1 MTLSLTRFMRPV
13 LALAATLLLAL
24 PVRAEMQ
31 IQTLTSPGGIPAWL
45 VQDDSIPF
53 TAIEIQFRG
62 GTALDA
68 PGKRGAVNL
77 MAALLEE
84 GAGEMDAQA
93 FAEARDALAAEF
105 RFRATSDSVGVSVQV
120 LTENR
125 DAAMELLRQA
135 LVSPRLDPDAIER
148 VRGQVLAGLRSDAKD
163 PDTIAAR
170 AFYTAA
176 FGDHPYASTG
186 DGTIESVTALTR
198 DDLLAAH
205 RATMAR
211 DRLYVSAAGDIS
223 AEELGTLIDKLVG
236 ALPAT
241 GAPLPG
247 PAPWTLAGG
256 VAVTDFPSPQ
266 TTIVFGQ
273 KGLKRAD
280 PDFFAAVVMN
290 EILGGGRFSARLMT
304 EVREKRGLTY
314 GIGTSLIPMDH
325 AEVLVGQFSASNDK
339 AAEAIA
345 VIRDEWAR
353 MAAEGVTEAELEATK
368 TYLTGSY
375 PLRFDGNGSI
385 ASILVGMQMEG
396 MAPDYVLT
404 RNDKIRAVTLED
416 VRRVAARLLTPD
428 ALAFIA
434 VGQPAGVENGQ

>member
-1 MTLSLTRFMRPV
+1 MTRLTNRLLRPV
-13 LALAATLLLAL
+13 LALVAALAL
-24 PVRAEMQ
+24 AVPARAEMQ
-31 IQTLTSPGGIPAWL
+31 IVTLTSPGGIPAWL

-53 TAIEIQFRG
+53 TALEIRFRG

-77 MAALLEE
+77 MAGLLEE
-84 GAGEMDAQA
+84 GAGDLDAQG
-93 FAEARDALAAEF
+93 FAEARDALAADF
-105 RFRATSDSVGVSVQV
+105 RFRATADSIGVSVKV

-125 DAAMELLRQA
+125 DKAMTLLQTA
-135 LVSPRLDPDAIER
+135 LVQPRLDADAVER

-163 PDTIAAR
+163 PDTLAGR

-176 FGDHPYASTG
+176 FGDHPYASAG

-211 DRLYVSAAGDIS
+211 DRLYVSAAGNIS
-223 AEELGTLIDKLVG
+223 ADDLGKLIDKLVSD
-236 ALPAT
+236 LPAT
-241 GAPLPG
+241 GAALPG
-247 PAPWTLAGG
+247 PAPWNLTGG
-256 VAVTDFPSPQ
+256 ISVTDFPSPQ
-266 TTIVFGQ
+266 TTVIFGQ

-280 PDFFAAVVMN
+280 PDFFAAVLLN

-314 GIGTSLIPMDH
+314 GIGTSLIPMDY

-339 AAEAIA
+339 VAEAIA
-345 VIRDEWAR
+345 VVRAEWAR
-353 MAAEGVTEAELEATK
+353 MAAEGVTAEELEATK

-375 PLRFDGNGSI
+375 PLRFDGNGPI
-385 ASILVGMQMEG
+385 ASILIGMQMEG

-416 VRRVAARLLTPD
+416 VRRVAKRLLTPE

-434 VGQPAGVENGQ
+434 VGQPTGVVTGP